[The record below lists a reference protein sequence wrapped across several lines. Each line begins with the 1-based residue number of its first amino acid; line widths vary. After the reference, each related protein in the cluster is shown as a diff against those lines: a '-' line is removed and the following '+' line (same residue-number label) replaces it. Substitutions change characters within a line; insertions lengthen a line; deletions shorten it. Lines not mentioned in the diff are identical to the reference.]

1 METLT
6 MKKIIA
12 IAIVAFIMMAKTT
25 YAQDNA
31 TALLDAFSSSY
42 TLEKSGDYT
51 KAAEALKKVYDEKSY
66 ELNLRLGWLTY
77 MGGNFTEGCAY
88 YQKAIALMP
97 YGIEARFGYINSAA
111 ALGNWDAVITQYQ
124 EILKTDPQNTT
135 ANYKLGNIYY
145 GKAKYSEALPYF
157 EKVVNLYPF
166 DYDSLLM
173 YAWTS
178 YRLGKLREAK
188 VLFNKALLNRP
199 KDASAT
205 EGLGLIK

>member
-1 METLT
+1 ML
-6 MKKIIA
+6 IGVIA
-12 IAIVAFIMMAKTT
+12 LFITNFSF
-25 YAQDNA
+25 AQNYKEIQ
-31 TALLDAFSSSY
+31 DAFYTSY
-42 TLEKSGDYT
+42 QHES
-51 KAAEALKKVYDEKSY
+51 KAEYPKAIDVLKKVYDEKSY

-77 MGGNFTEGCAY
+77 MAGNFTEACAY
-88 YQKAIALMP
+88 YQKAINLMP
-97 YGIEARFGYINSAA
+97 YGIEARFGYINPAA
-111 ALGNWDAVITQYQ
+111 AMGNWDAVVTQYQ

-135 ANYKLGNIYY
+135 ANYRLGNIYY

-157 EKVVNLYPF
+157 EKNVNLYPF

-173 YAWTS
+173 FAWTN

>member
-1 METLT
+1 
-6 MKKIIA
+6 MKKLIGIAIIA
-12 IAIVAFIMMAKTT
+12 MIMITKAGF
-25 YAQDNA
+25 AQDNA
-31 TALLDAFSSSY
+31 TTLQDAFSSSY
-42 TLEKSGDYT
+42 TLEKAGDYT
-51 KAAEALKKVYDEKSY
+51 KAAEALKKLYDEKSY
-66 ELNLRLGWLTY
+66 EINLRLGWLTY
-77 MGGNFTEGCAY
+77 MGGNFTEACAY
-88 YQKAIALMP
+88 YQKAINLMP
-97 YGIEARFGYINSAA
+97 YGIEARFGYINPAI
-111 ALGNWDAVITQYQ
+111 ALGNWDAVTTQYL

-135 ANYKLGNIYY
+135 ANYKLGSIYY

-173 YAWTS
+173 FAWTN

-199 KDASAT
+199 KDSSAL

>member
-1 METLT
+1 
-6 MKKIIA
+6 MKKLIG
-12 IAIVAFIMMAKTT
+12 IAIVVLIIMAKSSF
-25 YAQDNA
+25 AQDNSA
-31 TALLDAFSSSY
+31 GLQDAFSNSY
-42 TLEKSGDYT
+42 TMEKSGDYT
-51 KAAEALKKVYDEKSY
+51 KSAEALKKMYDENSY
-66 ELNLRLGWLTY
+66 EINLRLGWLTY
-77 MGGNFTEGCAY
+77 MGGMFNESCAY
-88 YQKAIALMP
+88 YQKAIKLMP
-97 YGIEARFGYINSAA
+97 YGIEARFGYINPAA
-111 ALGNWDAVITQYQ
+111 AMGNWDAVINQYL
-124 EILKTDPQNTT
+124 EILKTDPQNTS
-135 ANYKLGNIYY
+135 ANYRLGNIFY
-145 GKAKYSEALPYF
+145 GKAEYGKALPYF

>member
-1 METLT
+1 
-6 MKKIIA
+6 MKKLIGLAVAILIVIA
-12 IAIVAFIMMAKTT
+12 KSSF
-25 YAQDNA
+25 AQDNSA
-31 TALLDAFSSSY
+31 AMQEAFSNSY

-51 KAAEALKKVYDEKSY
+51 KSTETLKKIYDENSY
-66 ELNLRLGWLTY
+66 EINLRLGWLTY
-77 MGGNFTEGCAY
+77 MGGNFTESCAY
-88 YQKAIALMP
+88 YQKAIKLMP
-97 YGIEARFGYINSAA
+97 YGIEARFGYINPAA
-111 ALGNWDAVITQYQ
+111 AMGNWDVVISQYM

-135 ANYKLGNIYY
+135 ANYKLGSIYY
-145 GKAKYSEALPYF
+145 GKAKYQEALPYF